1 MTKPT
6 TATTPTPDLEGYD
19 LILRGCLDISAQT
32 RTLSLH
38 IIDQVLRT
46 YPEAVEPTQAF
57 ALAAITSRDSTARYF
72 GYMLVAQMAMSA
84 PQSVPPLV
92 NVLSTQLNVLFNQ
105 LLTKDDNRLQ
115 SLGLMTAFAG
125 IADSGFALDQAQPK
139 LNDIAEHKSS
149 NFELRTLAKAL
160 SLRIAPN
167 MHEYIQ
173 DLTVGEIADMIS
185 QTEASA
191 QRASRRQP
199 SPA

>member
-57 ALAAITSRDSTARYF
+57 ALAAITSRDSTARYL
-72 GYMLVAQMAMSA
+72 GYTLVAQMAVS
-84 PQSVPPLV
+84 SPPTV
-92 NVLSTQLNVLFNQ
+92 TQIIPVLFTQLLA
-105 LLTKDDNRLQ
+105 KDDDNRLQ

-125 IADSGFALDQAQPK
+125 IADSGFALDQTQPN
-139 LNDIAEHKSS
+139 LRPSLDYIAENS
-149 NFELRTLAKAL
+149 NHYELRTLAKAI
-160 SLRIAPN
+160 SLRLDPQVN
-167 MHEYIQ
+167 GCSKDMS
-173 DLTVGEIADMIS
+173 VGEIAEIIARDPDAVLGIKKGNY
-185 QTEASA
+185 A
-191 QRASRRQP
+191 P
-199 SPA
+199 S